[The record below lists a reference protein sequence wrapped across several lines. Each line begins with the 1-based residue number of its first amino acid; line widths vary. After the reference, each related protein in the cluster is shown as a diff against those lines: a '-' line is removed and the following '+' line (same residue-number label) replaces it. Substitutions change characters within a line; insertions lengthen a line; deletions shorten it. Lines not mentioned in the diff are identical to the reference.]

1 MATEVAMPQMGESI
15 TEGTITKWLK
25 KVGDRVERDE
35 MIFEISTD
43 KVDAEIPSP
52 TAGTLLEI
60 RAQEGETLEVGTI
73 VAVVGDESEAG
84 AAATTAAP
92 AQAAAASTNGASGA
106 QTQPQAAQQ
115 TEIPSQIETHEAQ
128 PDGAETFIPQAQTA
142 IEVEPAMQDVGAK
155 TGGNVTEVAMPQM
168 GESIT
173 EGTITK
179 WLKKVGDRVE
189 RDEMI
194 FEISTDKV
202 DAEIPAPA
210 AGVLLEIRGQ
220 EGETLEVGKIVAIIG
235 EEGAA
240 PAAAPAQPQGSQAT
254 AEAIAPETPKAQT
267 ATAATNPKSEIRNP
281 KLNDAGH
288 PEQAETAGRSY
299 DYGSRPDAAEQ
310 AGKTPPA
317 PQIQTAPSGGNGG
330 GKPMSEAS
338 VEELR
343 RTRSSPLVRKIAEEH
358 GIDISRLTGTGAS
371 GRVTRDDIMN
381 FIASGAAL
389 TPQQAQATAKT
400 GAALPAPPPVQ
411 PAQTQPQQFV
421 APQTQPQIQQPA
433 ATQTQPMQPVN
444 VPAAGQSDRV
454 EPMSVMRK
462 KIAQHMTMSKQTSA
476 HVTSVYEIDMTPV
489 VKFRDK
495 HKKEFQARYGTKL
508 TFMPF
513 IFQAVTQAIRRFPI
527 VNAQVAGE
535 NIVYKSD
542 INLGMAVALDWGL
555 IVPVIKR
562 ADTLSLAGL
571 AMTANDLAERAR
583 AKKLMP
589 DEVAGGT
596 FTITNPGVF
605 GGLFGTPI
613 INQPQVAILCVGT
626 IEKRPKVITSPEGD
640 DYIAIR
646 SMSYFALTY
655 DHRIVDGADA
665 EKFLSFLKET
675 LEKGQFGL

>member
-1 MATEVAMPQMGESI
+1 MATEVAMPQMGESITEGTITKWLKQVGEKVERDEMIFEISTDKVDAEIPSPVAGTLLEIRAQEGDTLEVGTIVALVGEEGESGASAPAASTNGAGTVQTAAPQAAPQTEEITPQSEIHIAQPDGVPTAVAPQSATTPAPEKSDPTNPVPAASAGSAANATEVAMPQMGESI

-25 KVGDRVERDE
+25 KVGERVERDE

-52 TAGTLLEI
+52 VAGVLLEI
-60 RAQEGETLEVGTI
+60 RAQEGETLEVGTV
-73 VAVVGDESEAG
+73 VALV
-84 AAATTAAP
+84 
-92 AQAAAASTNGASGA
+92 
-106 QTQPQAAQQ
+106 
-115 TEIPSQIETHEAQ
+115 
-128 PDGAETFIPQAQTA
+128 
-142 IEVEPAMQDVGAK
+142 
-155 TGGNVTEVAMPQM
+155 
-168 GESIT
+168 
-173 EGTITK
+173 
-179 WLKKVGDRVE
+179 
-189 RDEMI
+189 
-194 FEISTDKV
+194 
-202 DAEIPAPA
+202 
-210 AGVLLEIRGQ
+210 
-220 EGETLEVGKIVAIIG
+220 G

-240 PAAAPAQPQGSQAT
+240 PAATTDDAQTAQASQQT
-254 AEAIAPETPKAQT
+254 AEAIEPETPKAQV
-267 ATAATNPKSEIRNP
+267 ATAATTTTTSN
-281 KLNDAGH
+281 AGH

-310 AGKTPPA
+310 AEQN
-317 PQIQTAPSGGNGG
+317 PQSNGGSGNG
-330 GKPMSEAS
+330 KPLSEQS
-338 VEELR
+338 IEELR

-358 GIDISRLTGTGAS
+358 GIDVSRVTGTGAS

-389 TPQQAQATAKT
+389 TPDLAKKTAQT
-400 GAALPAPPPVQ
+400 GVALPIPQTAPQ
-411 PAQTQPQQFV
+411 SQPQQFV
-421 APQTQPQIQQPA
+421 AAPQAQPQAQQSQTAPLQAAQVPA
-433 ATQTQPMQPVN
+433 ATAQ
-444 VPAAGQSDRV
+444 DRV

-495 HKKEFQARYGTKL
+495 HKNDFQSRYGTKL

-513 IFQAVTQAIRRFPI
+513 IFQAVTAAIRKYPV

-535 NIVYKSD
+535 NIIYKGD

-583 AKKLMP
+583 TKKLMP
-589 DEVAGGT
+589 DEVASGT

-626 IEKRPKVITSPEGD
+626 IEKRPKVLTSPEGD

-646 SMSYFALTY
+646 SMAYFALTY

-665 EKFLSFLKET
+665 ERFLSFLKET
-675 LEKGQFGL
+675 LEAGQFSI